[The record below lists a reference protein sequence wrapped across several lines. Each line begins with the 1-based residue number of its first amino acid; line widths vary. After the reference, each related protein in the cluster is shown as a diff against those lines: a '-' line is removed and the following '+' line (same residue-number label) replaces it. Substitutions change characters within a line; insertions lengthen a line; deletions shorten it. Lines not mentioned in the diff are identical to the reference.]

1 MLFIIIILVIFV
13 LYVSTEEDIIE
24 WSNDWLCDK
33 YTNLDDFKVSKVLLE
48 SLGLIKL
55 LFIEKLLNLDI
66 KE

>member
-33 YTNLDDFKVSKVLLE
+33 YTNHF
-48 SLGLIKL
+48 LISMIL
-55 LFIEKLLNLDI
+55 R
-66 KE
+66 